1 MTCISLIA
9 VEWWT
14 SLLFNK
20 IVFRLFE
27 NHNSFLY
34 TFIRKLSLL
43 TIYYFI
49 YWWKQKIKVQNIS
62 FNARS
67 TFKFVVCNNNL
78 PKNRNCTYLFL
89 IAFCKLQHWL
99 HWCNLQRHLLVR
111 YNIIRCSILS
121 YEKESY
127 IRTCIHTK
135 IFSELHHRWIFHHKT
150 FWMTINYVYTYI
162 CLCKY
167 DKARYR
173 LSFERKMSLLFI
185 YINSY

>member
-1 MTCISLIA
+1 MFQS
-9 VEWWT
+9 
-14 SLLFNK
+14 
-20 IVFRLFE
+20 FE

-34 TFIRKLSLL
+34 TFIYQKAIIIHNLL
-43 TIYYFI
+43 FHLMVKA
-49 YWWKQKIKVQNIS
+49 KQIKVRNIS

-67 TFKFVVCNNNL
+67 TFKFVVCSNNL
-78 PKNRNCTYLFL
+78 PKNGNCTYPFL

-121 YEKESY
+121 YEKDLY

-135 IFSELHHRWIFHHKT
+135 ILSELHHRWISHHKT
-150 FWMTINYVYTYI
+150 FWMTINYVYIHI

-173 LSFERKMSLLFI
+173 LSFERKMSLLSI

>member
-1 MTCISLIA
+1 MQSSDERRYCSIKSCFGYLKIIIHFCI
-9 VEWWT
+9 
-14 SLLFNK
+14 LLSESYHYSQS
-20 IVFRLFE
+20 I
-27 NHNSFLY
+27 
-34 TFIRKLSLL
+34 
-43 TIYYFI
+43 
-49 YWWKQKIKVQNIS
+49 IS
-62 FNARS
+62 FTGESKRLKYKILAS
-67 TFKFVVCNNNL
+67 THAVPSNL
-78 PKNRNCTYLFL
+78 WYVIIIYQKNRNCTYLFL

-150 FWMTINYVYTYI
+150 FWMTINYVYTHI